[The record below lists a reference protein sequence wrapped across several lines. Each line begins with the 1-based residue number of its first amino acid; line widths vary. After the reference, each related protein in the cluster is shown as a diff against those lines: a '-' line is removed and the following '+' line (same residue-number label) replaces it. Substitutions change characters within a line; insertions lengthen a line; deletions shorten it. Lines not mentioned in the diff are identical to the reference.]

1 MFCYLIFFCCCFFF
15 SATSLVGLES
25 SYLFWC
31 FANSSISAVNKK
43 TSDVREV
50 SVTDNEDE
58 QTPCNKVVGKRS
70 TDKGVSELTVY
81 ELDGDE
87 SATKPVKL
95 KCLKLEPKD

>member
-1 MFCYLIFFCCCFFF
+1 
-15 SATSLVGLES
+15 
-25 SYLFWC
+25 
-31 FANSSISAVNKK
+31 
-43 TSDVREV
+43 
-50 SVTDNEDE
+50 VTDNEDE